1 MTEIKE
7 TQVEKIDYN
16 KIYDHVLSKSVYR
29 RKDHKRFYMFHTF
42 FRSSTPLLVLLLMGF
57 MVFYA
62 IRTTLRMQETD
73 SFSTLIMVW
82 TLTAATAMMVPFLMI
97 GQVNSVIRKETQEL
111 REGVDTIEANKVK
124 IVRSNPALKGK
135 VVISWYQ
142 VESICETK
150 NYIFIYTGPKQGIF
164 IVKKDISEGNV
175 KTFRELAKKNMRK
188 NKRGKVD
195 YHYYFVSKKKPF

>member
-1 MTEIKE
+1 MKDKQDKTLEANI
-7 TQVEKIDYN
+7 
-16 KIYDHVLSKSVYR
+16 IYDHVISRSEYR
-29 RKDHKRFYMFHTF
+29 RKDHKRFYTFHTF
-42 FRSSTPLLVLLLMGF
+42 FRSSTPLLVLALLGF

-73 SFSTLIMVW
+73 SFNTIIMVW

-97 GQVNSVIRKETQEL
+97 GSVNSVIKKETPEL
-111 REGVDTIEANKVK
+111 RDGVDTIEANKVK
-124 IVRSNPALKGK
+124 IVRSNPALKAK

-164 IVKKDISEGNV
+164 IVKKDITEGNV
-175 KTFRELAKKNMRK
+175 VTFRELAKKNMRK
-188 NKRGKVD
+188 NKKGKVD